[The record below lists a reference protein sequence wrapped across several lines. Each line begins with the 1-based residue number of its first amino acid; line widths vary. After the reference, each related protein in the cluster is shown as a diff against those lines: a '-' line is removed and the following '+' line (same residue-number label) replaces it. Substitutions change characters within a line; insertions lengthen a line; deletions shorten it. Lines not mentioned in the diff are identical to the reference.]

1 MIKREQ
7 GATRSLAAPD
17 DGHQFAAER
26 PFGRTVEFAGIL
38 GCSLVVFA
46 VFSHYYP
53 VLTGT
58 TDFVGRVVGV
68 ALLAILAIA
77 ARRSQRFV
85 VYAPTLW
92 AMAVALV
99 AISVDYLISLSK
111 WIVPLLGMQAAGPA
125 GLAVEKLES
134 SLLSVAVV
142 LGLPL
147 LSGQALSSLY
157 MRRGDLRRG
166 IMTGVTALALILA
179 FLLPVTSGLFGGT
192 DVTWARILPWTPW
205 IIVFV
210 TANAFNEELLFRG
223 LLFGRLEPL
232 LGKTPTNILVAM
244 PFALLHVGVR
254 YATSTPLF
262 LVVVFA
268 LSLAWGSTLQRTQSL
283 WGSVIFHAAADI
295 PVIVA
300 VLSKLG

>member
-1 MIKREQ
+1 
-7 GATRSLAAPD
+7 L
-17 DGHQFAAER
+17 
-26 PFGRTVEFAGIL
+26 GRTVEFAGIL

-58 TDFVGRVVGV
+58 TDFVGRVVSV

-85 VYAPTLW
+85 VYAPILW

-99 AISVDYLISLSK
+99 AISVDYLISISR
-111 WIVPLLGMQAAGPA
+111 WIVPLLGMQAASPA

-142 LGLPL
+142 LGLTL

-192 DVTWARILPWTPW
+192 DVTWLRILPWVPW

-300 VLSKLG
+300 VLSRLG